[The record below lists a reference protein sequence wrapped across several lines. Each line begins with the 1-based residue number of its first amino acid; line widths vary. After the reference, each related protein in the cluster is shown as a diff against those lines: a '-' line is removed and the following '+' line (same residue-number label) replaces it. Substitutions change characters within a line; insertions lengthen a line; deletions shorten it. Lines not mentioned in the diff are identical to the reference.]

1 MELLLSR
8 RGLDLNE
15 ADEPVLCCPYA
26 RECIVDPYLHKRDH
40 DKVEEVIKVWKLV
53 FLGLHEPF
61 TFFFKG
67 GGRGLMPARLLAH
80 MCVFADV
87 CYDQPS
93 KKC

>member
-1 MELLLSR
+1 MEIS
-8 RGLDLNE
+8 
-15 ADEPVLCCPYA
+15 PPT
-26 RECIVDPYLHKRDH
+26 VD
-40 DKVEEVIKVWKLV
+40 
-53 FLGLHEPF
+53 LHEPF

-87 CYDQPS
+87 CYHQPS